1 MNPENTKPANKPP
14 PLPSIGGG
22 GGEKPLPKKPLI
34 SSDKIE
40 KASSTTSS
48 KNSAAAETTASGK
61 GKNKT
66 TNGDWNRYFAFINDK
81 EREKLMQLPELEK
94 SKKKKKKKA
103 GGIGL
108 PKTNQPIARSK
119 SAKTTVERSKHD
131 ELNGRVRSESTG
143 SNSSRSDD
151 ERGGRKESTPKS
163 DEKQSNANDT
173 PDSEKVEKN
182 KNKKKKSTSSTLGN
196 FNFNSDLD
204 RKNSKQQKLP
214 VYNNGFVY
222 YRSHSSQRTECR
234 PQVDPTSDYYL
245 VDDFHNSLRFRTSQ
259 NNLLRSMRANL

>member
-14 PLPSIGGG
+14 PLPSIGAGG
-22 GGEKPLPKKPLI
+22 GGGGQKPLPKKPSI

-48 KNSAAAETTASGK
+48 KNSAAAETT

-94 SKKKKKKKA
+94 SKKKKKKKT

-119 SAKTTVERSKHD
+119 SAKTTIERSKHD

-143 SNSSRSDD
+143 SNSSES
-151 ERGGRKESTPKS
+151 EGGRKESTPKS

-222 YRSHSSQRTECR
+222 YRSHSTQRTECR
-234 PQVDPTSDYYL
+234 PQIDPTSDYYL